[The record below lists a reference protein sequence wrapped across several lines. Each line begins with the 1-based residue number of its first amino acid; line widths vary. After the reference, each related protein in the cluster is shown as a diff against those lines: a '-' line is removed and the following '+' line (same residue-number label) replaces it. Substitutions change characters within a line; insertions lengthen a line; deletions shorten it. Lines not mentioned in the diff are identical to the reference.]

1 MNFNVLTKCCLLFV
15 LFSMLSI
22 KDSTSAGALEKESR
36 TLIVYSTQS
45 GETTPT
51 VHMLDVLVGHFSTRT
66 TILSDEQ
73 ITEKNL
79 NDSQLV
85 IYIGEEKRTLKAQTI
100 RLINESKRLIA
111 IGYNAEQLRP
121 FSKLTFHKQ
130 DHISQIK
137 ETDDQEYRQ
146 LERGITAQ
154 AVQGTDL
161 QRTFLLKKNQ
171 TEQPFVIQTKEGAAY
186 VGMLNILQHDKL
198 LAEVLESLLP
208 ASNQTTTKY
217 LQIGKI
223 NPVTDEKKLLELGRY
238 VTARH
243 IPFLLA
249 VTPIWIDPATGDE
262 VTLSARP
269 KLVHVLK
276 QLQSNGASVVLHGFS
291 RTYRTEES
299 GKGFEF
305 WDVKYDQPVTSNEP
319 EKADQQLNKSFFP
332 NEKDFNAYITSN
344 QYQEAIYTEEKL
356 TKGIEL
362 LAQQGL
368 YPIAFEVP
376 NDAISL
382 QGYEVISR
390 HVSSLFGQ
398 VQLSDRTWKTRS
410 ASPFLTTPAMLHGM
424 TLYPEQSID
433 TASDQE
439 GANILTE
446 QTIQSMQHIQSAA
459 IGLSYDVEAGVD
471 GLQDVITQMD
481 AIPSSEWLDLKK
493 TKQTVQTQNVQ
504 IKTAGNGHIQ
514 IEQSNIAEPK
524 THKRSGMENMLRILT
539 MVVLLFIVAFAFY
552 TLYLRLTMKKRIF
565 KERKSGG

>member
-73 ITEKNL
+73 ITEKIL

-161 QRTFLLKKNQ
+161 QRKFLLKKNQ

-459 IGLSYDVEAGVD
+459 IGLSYDVEAGID

>member
-73 ITEKNL
+73 ITEKIL

-161 QRTFLLKKNQ
+161 QRKFLLKKNQ

-186 VGMLNILQHDKL
+186 VGLLNILQHDKL

-208 ASNQTTTKY
+208 TSNQTTTKY

-223 NPVTDEKKLLELGRY
+223 NPITDEKKLLELGRY

-262 VTLSARP
+262 VTLSDRP
-269 KLVHVLK
+269 KLVHVLT
-276 QLQSNGASVVLHGFS
+276 QLQSNGASIVLHGFS

-344 QYQEAIYTEEKL
+344 QHQEAIYTEEKL

-362 LAQQGL
+362 LAQLGL
-368 YPIAFEVP
+368 YPLAFEVP

-390 HVSSLFGQ
+390 HMSSLFGQ
-398 VQLSDRTWKTRS
+398 VQLSDRTWKTSS
-410 ASPFLTTPAMLHGM
+410 ASPFLSTPAMLHGM

-433 TASDQE
+433 IASDQE

-459 IGLSYDVEAGVD
+459 IGLSYDVEAGID

-524 THKRSGMENMLRILT
+524 TNKRSGMENMLRILT
-539 MVVLLFIVAFAFY
+539 VVVLLFIVAFAFY

>member
-73 ITEKNL
+73 ITEKIL

-161 QRTFLLKKNQ
+161 QRKFLLKKNQ

-459 IGLSYDVEAGVD
+459 IGLSYDVEAGID

-493 TKQTVQTQNVQ
+493 TKQTVQTRNVQ

-524 THKRSGMENMLRILT
+524 TNKRSGMENMLRILT